1 MRVWVETKVGWVA
14 GDVGYGRIKQ
24 AYVGASCQ
32 RVPCR
37 PMTMR
42 LTCAVP
48 HADPCAMLILAL
60 RDPRAC
66 TGRFPGRRAAAHA
79 GPVDLGCR
87 RKRRYVNIVG
97 CWRKDYFLQHPFGI
111 RQRPTLPGRL
121 QPSTIS
127 AWRLNCC
134 VRYGNRWDPP
144 AIATGNRMTFSG
156 DALVLGLG
164 LSVDRLRFSS
174 ASNVR
179 ILKTAQEK

>member
-1 MRVWVETKVGWVA
+1 MYEGGDACRVRGMRGIGESGFA
-14 GDVGYGRIKQ
+14 P
-24 AYVGASCQ
+24 GASVPVARGDLLGFARPQ
-32 RVPCR
+32 PVRVDHR
-37 PMTMR
+37 N
-42 LTCAVP
+42 L
-48 HADPCAMLILAL
+48 
-60 RDPRAC
+60 
-66 TGRFPGRRAAAHA
+66 
-79 GPVDLGCR
+79 PVFVYG
-87 RKRRYVNIVG
+87 IA
-97 CWRKDYFLQHPFGI
+97 RKDIVWMLEKRLLLQHPIGI